1 MKQVLMGLGVAVVM
15 VAAVAVVSF
24 AREGQHGVGRHHGFK
39 DGFGHRFERMIERMA
54 DRLDL
59 SDQQRTE
66 VFAVLDETRPAR
78 RDLRA
83 ALADH
88 RQAFQELDP
97 TADNYQTQ
105 LQGMADEI
113 GQLAS
118 QTVMLMG
125 QTRSKISA
133 LLTDEQRAQAK
144 QMLQEHWGS
153 RHHDAR

>member
-1 MKQVLMGLGVAVVM
+1 MKQVLMGLGIAVVM

-24 AREGQHGVGRHHGFK
+24 ARDGRHGFGRHHGF
-39 DGFGHRFERMIERMA
+39 RFERMIERLA

-59 SDQQRTE
+59 SAQQRTE
-66 VFAVLDETRPAR
+66 VFAVLDESRPAM

-83 ALADH
+83 ALAEH
-88 RQAFQELDP
+88 RRAFQELDP
-97 TADNYQTQ
+97 TADDYQTQ

-118 QTVMLMG
+118 QTVVLMG

-144 QMLQEHWGS
+144 QILQEHWDS
-153 RHHDAR
+153 KRRNNR